1 MPAMRFDPLICS
13 ECGDPARGTVETIT
27 GVAEFDIADDG
38 SVTYSGYTDI
48 WWEEQRT
55 VEDSDGKVRLV
66 CHCGH
71 DWPARMLTSQK
82 GGDPCRPR
90 ATA

>member
-1 MPAMRFDPLICS
+1 MRFDPLFCP
-13 ECGDPARGTVETIT
+13 ECGEMARGTVETVA

-48 WWEEQRT
+48 WWEEQQT
-55 VEDSDGKVRLV
+55 VEDEGGIIRLV

-71 DWPARMLTSQK
+71 DWSARMQVPTR
-82 GGDPCRPR
+82 GDDP
-90 ATA
+90 